1 MMELYPT
8 ILDKVALAVESAKV
22 AKEVTIDIEGFG
34 EDLNFNLFC
43 WKDAELRVVAQ
54 LSTQYMLDKEDRLE
68 RLIRAACI
76 LRQGW
81 EATAFTFVAEG
92 YCSMDEDVTRGRE
105 LAEVFVETDA
115 AVKECLSFTHIEGED
130 GLFVA
135 VPYSYTPP
143 RKVIFDEPLRYRGRT
158 AFRDQRYPAALARA
172 LALDVTSS
180 YEDIDVDQ
188 DTFHKL
194 LAFGLQDL
202 GFMVNYR

>member
-1 MMELYPT
+1 METYPT

-22 AKEVTIDIEGFG
+22 AKEVTIDVEGFG

-43 WKDAELRVVAQ
+43 WKNDELRVVTQ
-54 LSTQYMLDKEDRLE
+54 LSTEYMTDKEDRLE

-81 EATAFTFVAEG
+81 EATAFTFIAEG
-92 YCSMDEDVTRGRE
+92 YCSLDADATEGRE
-105 LAEVFVETDA
+105 LAEAFVETDS
-115 AVKECLSFTHIEGED
+115 AVKECLSFTHIEGDD

-135 VPYSYTPP
+135 VPYSYMPP
-143 RKVIFDEPLRYRGRT
+143 RRVMFGEPMRYRGKT
-158 AFRDQRYPAALARA
+158 AFRDQRYPDALARA
-172 LALDVTSS
+172 LALDVSSS

-188 DTFHKL
+188 ETFHKL
-194 LAFGLQDL
+194 LAFGLKEL